1 MGDLEGLK
9 IMKKGL
15 ILLLLGLAVTMS
27 GQELKCNVTMN
38 YDAVQSANTSVM
50 DHLKQS
56 IMECLNTT
64 RWTNMTFA
72 ETERIDCN
80 FMLIVHSV
88 GEDGLYTCDLQI
100 QSNRPIYGTTYNSPL
115 LNFKDASFCFMYQDY
130 DQIIY
135 DKSNYT
141 TNLASLIGYYAY
153 LVIGHDCDSYEKLG
167 GTPYFQICE
176 QICSRC
182 QGQSMADAEQKGWK
196 AFDSN
201 RNRYALMNNL
211 MDDAFKPYREYYY
224 TYHRLGLDEMSA
236 NVANGRARIAKDIA
250 VLRDA
255 NRARPATY
263 AINTFLDAKADEL
276 VNIFSEGTQEEK
288 KQVYDVLTAIDP
300 TRTDLYDGMMK

>member
-1 MGDLEGLK
+1 MK
-9 IMKKGL
+9 IMKKIL
-15 ILLLLGLAVTMS
+15 IILFLGLAVATNA
-27 GQELKCNVTMN
+27 QELRCNVTMN

-56 IMECLNTT
+56 IQECLNTT

-72 ETERIDCN
+72 EAERIECN
-80 FMLIVHSV
+80 FMLIVRSV

-100 QSNRPIYGTTYNSPL
+100 QSNRPIYGTSYNSPL
-115 LNFKDASFCFMYQDY
+115 MNFKDVNFCFMYQDY

-135 DKSNYT
+135 DRTNYT
-141 TNLASLIGYYAY
+141 TNLASLLGYYAY
-153 LVIGHDCDSYEKLG
+153 LIIGHDCDSYEKLG

-176 QICSRC
+176 QICTRC
-182 QGQSMADAEQKGWK
+182 QGQGMTDSEQKGWK

-224 TYHRLGLDEMSA
+224 TYHRLGLDEMST

-250 VLRDA
+250 VLRDV

-263 AINTFLDAKADEL
+263 AVNTFMDAKADEL

-288 KQVYDVLTAIDP
+288 KRVYDVLTAIDP
-300 TRTDLYDGMMK
+300 TRTELYDRIED